1 MPYEENRFETF
12 DGLHLHERGWLPEG
26 DPVGVVVVVHGIMEH
41 SGRYAELAAELTGRG
56 YAVWSF
62 DLRGHGNSEGGRI
75 CIRSFDEYL
84 KDLEWFLDRVRS
96 RHPGEPPYLLGHSMG
111 GNIAALFTLTRREE
125 LRGLVLS
132 APALRIG
139 GAISPLLRHLAGLTS
154 RVLPWLRI
162 GRVTYHTLSRDPEV
176 IDDFKTD
183 PLVFHGRFPVRT
195 GAEILRAARRIMD
208 QAEAIELPLLVLH
221 GTRDVVTT
229 AEGSRQLHARAGS
242 DDKTLK
248 LYEGLYHDLF
258 HEPEKDEVTADLI
271 EWLAARSRAAGGES
285 ASG

>member
-1 MPYEENRFETF
+1 MPQEENRFRTY

-41 SGRYAELAAELTGRG
+41 CGRYAELAAALTGRG
-56 YAVWSF
+56 YAVWAF

-75 CIRSFDEYL
+75 GIRSFDEYL

-111 GNIAALFTLTRREE
+111 ATIAALFTLTHRVE

-139 GAISPLLRHLAGLTS
+139 GAISPLLRHLAALAS
-154 RVLPWLRI
+154 RVVPWLRI
-162 GRVTYHTLSRDPEV
+162 GRVTYHPLSRDPKV
-176 IDDFKTD
+176 IDDFKND
-183 PLVFHGRFPVRT
+183 PLVYHGRFPVRT
-195 GAEILRAARRIMD
+195 GAEILGAAEYILEK
-208 QAEAIELPLLVLH
+208 AEAMKLPLLVLH
-221 GTRDVVTT
+221 GTSDVVTT
-229 AEGSRQLHARAGS
+229 AEGSRQFHARAGS

-258 HEPEKDEVTADLI
+258 HELEKDEVTADLI
-271 EWLAARSRAAGGES
+271 EWLVARGQASGSSAGG
-285 ASG
+285 